1 VIAYF
6 IFATTS
12 KKTINSDTHF
22 SYKLHAKK
30 NQLNWTQYCQSNLTS
45 IAWVPI
51 MIADTRISI
60 LNKAPINN
68 EQGRYVLYWM
78 QQAQRVSFNHAL
90 DYAVRQANDAELPLL
105 VGFGL
110 MDDYPE
116 ANERHFAFMLEG
128 LAEVA
133 NGLRE
138 RGIKFVIRR
147 GSPDAMALELG
158 KQAALIVM
166 DVGYL
171 RHQKAW
177 RQSVAKKA
185 ACQVLQVESDVVV
198 PVGVVS
204 TKRESAARTIRPKL
218 RKCWDEY
225 LKALTQSDVKH
236 ASLDLEMDSEV
247 DIAAPKDVLKTL
259 NLDRSVAPV
268 EHFKG
273 GFNEAK
279 KRLTRFLRGPFEGY
293 HENRNNLS
301 TQGSSMLSPYL
312 HFGQIS
318 PIEVAL
324 KVKSAKSGTEED
336 SKAYLEELIIRREL
350 AANFVNYEPA
360 YDSYRCLPD
369 WAQQTLAAH
378 RDDSRQHRYTRR
390 QLEKAETHDPYWN
403 AAMNE
408 MRLTGYMQGYMR
420 MYWGKKILE
429 WSNTPEYAYETTL
442 YLNNKYFLDGR
453 DANSFAN
460 VAWCFGLHD
469 HAWQERAVFGKVRY
483 MNANGLKRKFD
494 VDAYVARV
502 TQLSK

>member
-1 VIAYF
+1 M
-6 IFATTS
+6 
-12 KKTINSDTHF
+12 
-22 SYKLHAKK
+22 
-30 NQLNWTQYCQSNLTS
+30 
-45 IAWVPI
+45 

-60 LNKAPINN
+60 LNQAPINN

-78 QQAQRVSFNHAL
+78 QQAQRVSYNHAL
-90 DYAVRQANDAELPLL
+90 EYAVRQANGIDRPLL
-105 VGFGL
+105 VGFAV

-128 LAEVA
+128 LAEIEKT
-133 NGLRE
+133 LTE

-147 GSPDAMALELG
+147 GKPDTVALELG

-171 RHQKAW
+171 RHQKVW
-177 RQSVAKKA
+177 REQVADNA
-185 ACQVLQVESDVVV
+185 DCQVVQVESDVVV
-198 PVGVVS
+198 PIGIAS
-204 TKRESAARTIRPKL
+204 TRRESLARTIRPKL
-218 RKCWDEY
+218 MAHWDDY
-225 LKALTQSDVKH
+225 LKTLTQSDVKQ
-236 ASLDLEMDSEV
+236 ASLDIEIESHV
-247 DIAAPKDVLKTL
+247 DISSPQEVLKTL

-273 GFNEAK
+273 GPSMAQ
-279 KRLTRFLRGPFEGY
+279 KRLTDFLRGSFHGY

-318 PIEVAL
+318 PVEVAL
-324 KVKSAKSGTEED
+324 KAKSANSGTPED
-336 SKAYLEELIIRREL
+336 RQAFLEELLVRREL

-360 YDSYRCLPD
+360 YDSYQCLPD
-369 WAQQTLAAH
+369 WAQQTLAEH
-378 RDDSRQHRYTRR
+378 RDDLRQHRYTRH
-390 QLEKAETHDPYWN
+390 QLENAETHDPYWN
-403 AAMNE
+403 AAMQE
-408 MRLTGYMQGYMR
+408 MKLTGYMQGYMR

-429 WSNTPEYAYETTL
+429 WCNTPEYAYKTTL
-442 YLNNKYFLDGR
+442 YLNNKYFIDGR

-469 HAWQERAVFGKVRY
+469 RAWQERAVFGKIRY

-494 VDAYVARV
+494 IDAYVDRIN
-502 TQLSK
+502 QLSE